1 MKIGILQTGH
11 APESLWAE
19 HGDYNEMFMELLAA
33 PGLAFSTWRVL
44 ADEFPP
50 ETPDIDAW
58 VVTGSRCGV
67 YDGFPWIAR
76 LEAWLR
82 DAVARGLPIV
92 GVCFGHQVIARALGA
107 DVRKFDGGWNVGL
120 KDYERIGE
128 PGGFRLLAWHQD
140 QVLRPPEG
148 ARVVA
153 RAERCRYAGFR
164 IGDSV
169 LTYQAHPEFTPDYV
183 RGLLDA
189 RGDLVGPEVAEEA
202 LRSLERGEPD
212 DLSGEMRGFLIGAA
226 ERRTAR
232 AGA

>member
-11 APESLWAE
+11 APETLWAE

-33 PGLAFSTWRVL
+33 PGIEFSTWRVL
-44 ADEFPP
+44 DDEFPP
-50 ETPDIDAW
+50 EKPAIDAW

-67 YDGFPWIAR
+67 YDGFPWIDR

-82 DAVARGLPIV
+82 SAVARELPII
-92 GVCFGHQVIARALGA
+92 GVCFGHQVIARALGG

-120 KDYERIGE
+120 KEYERVGA
-128 PGGFRLLAWHQD
+128 PGRFRLLAWHQD
-140 QVLRPPEG
+140 QVMRPPEG
-148 ARVVA
+148 ARTVA
-153 RAERCRYAGFR
+153 RAECCRYAGFR

-169 LTYQAHPEFTPDYV
+169 LTYQAHPEFSPGYL
-183 RGLLDA
+183 RGLLEA
-189 RGDLVGPEVAEEA
+189 RGDLVGPEVAGEA

-212 DLSGEMRGFLIGAA
+212 DLSGEMRAFLVDTA
-226 ERRTAR
+226 ERRAAR

>member
-1 MKIGILQTGH
+1 VKIGILQTGH

-33 PGLAFSTWRVL
+33 PGLNFSTWRVL
-44 ADEFPP
+44 DDEFPP
-50 ETPDIDAW
+50 DAPAIDAW

-67 YDGFPWIAR
+67 YDGFPWIDR

-82 DAVARGLPIV
+82 GAIARGLPIV
-92 GVCFGHQVIARALGA
+92 GVCFGHQVIARALGG

-120 KDYERIGE
+120 KEYERVGE
-128 PGGFRLLAWHQD
+128 PGGYRLLAWHQD
-140 QVLRPPEG
+140 QVLSPPNG

-164 IGDSV
+164 IGEAV
-169 LTYQAHPEFTPDYV
+169 LTYQAHPEFTPAYL

-189 RGDLVGPEVAEEA
+189 RGDLVGPDVTDEA
-202 LRSLERGEPD
+202 LRSLERGDPD
-212 DLSGEMRGFLIGAA
+212 DLSGEMRDFLVGAA
-226 ERRTAR
+226 ERLAVRT
-232 AGA
+232 GA